1 MLITIQLNL
10 FCIIIIINIFSFV
23 FMSHDEAKR
32 FRFKVSPNWDDNVDL
47 CAKDKAT
54 GIGSENVLDIDDLMS
69 KEANKEEGV
78 HSVSI
83 DLEEI
88 STTKKKTCKS
98 RNGEK
103 EGIVASMS
111 EVASSLKVFAEVVL

>member
-1 MLITIQLNL
+1 
-10 FCIIIIINIFSFV
+10 
-23 FMSHDEAKR
+23 
-32 FRFKVSPNWDDNVDL
+32 
-47 CAKDKAT
+47 
-54 GIGSENVLDIDDLMS
+54 MS
-69 KEANKEEGV
+69 KEANKEEGA

-111 EVASSLKVFAEVVL
+111 EVASFCRSSSVEVDIKKQMVMKEVEEMIEEVQNELKNVSYLESGLRHEAINWLTENPNKLAILKSLPLDENEE